1 MAMAGEISAI
11 RLRAKSLSIGFTF
24 NYFFSTVWNVVVPY
38 MFNSDQGNLGGKI
51 GWIYLALV
59 IPALAIIYFEFP
71 ETKGRSFAELDE
83 MFEGKVKT
91 RKFRT
96 YETNGHGVGE

>member
-1 MAMAGEISAI
+1 
-11 RLRAKSLSIGFTF
+11 
-24 NYFFSTVWNVVVPY
+24 
-38 MFNSDQGNLGGKI
+38 
-51 GWIYLALV
+51 V

-96 YETNGHGVGE
+96 YETNGHGVEE